1 MANTITGLI
10 PDFHEAMD
18 VISREMVGFIPA
30 VSRDSRLDR
39 VAIGQN
45 VTIPVTRSPSA
56 SASNTA
62 GVTAPDTGDDTV
74 DNVQVAITKS
84 KHQPIRFNGEETL
97 GLSNAGTFSSILA
110 DRTYQAMRKL
120 VNEIEQDLWL
130 AAYKASS
137 RAYGTAATTPFGTA
151 ADMTDFAGVVRIL
164 EENGAPKND
173 LQLVLGHA
181 AIANLRGKQSGLFKV
196 NEAGS
201 SDMLRNGMTDRI
213 MGLALRHSDAI
224 TTHTKGAAAG
234 TLINNASTEAVG
246 ETTLTL
252 DTITVNT
259 TGILAGDVITHASD
273 SANKYVVN
281 TGLVATSGDIV
292 IGAPGLRVA
301 AANNDAVTIGG
312 TYTPN
317 MAFARDAIVLAARM
331 PAMPQGGDM
340 AVDVTSLTDPISG
353 LTFEF
358 ALYKQFLQNVIHVR
372 LAWGTKVIKSAHVA
386 TLIG

>member
-1 MANTITGLI
+1 MPNTLTGLI

-18 VISREMVGFIPA
+18 VISRELVGFIPA
-30 VSRDSRLDR
+30 VKRDSRLDR
-39 VAIGQN
+39 VAIGQS
-45 VTIPVTRSPSA
+45 VTVPVTRTAGA
-56 SASNTA
+56 SANNTA
-62 GVTAPDTGDDTV
+62 GVNAPDTGDDTV
-74 DNVQVAITKS
+74 DYVQVAITKS

-97 GLSNAGTFSSILA
+97 GLSNAGTFSSIVA

-130 AAYKASS
+130 AAYKSAS
-137 RAYGTAATTPFGTA
+137 RGYGTAGTAPFGTA
-151 ADMTDFAGVVRIL
+151 ADMTDFAGVLRIL

-213 MGLALRHSDAI
+213 MGMALRHSDAI
-224 TTHTKGAAAG
+224 STHTKGAMTGAD
-234 TLINNASTEAVG
+234 INNGSGEAVG
-246 ETTLTL
+246 QTTLTF
-252 DTITVNT
+252 DGGTVNS
-259 TGILAGDVITHASD
+259 TGIVAGDIITLAGDT
-273 SANKYVVN
+273 NKYVVT
-281 TGLVATSGDIV
+281 TGSTSTGGDIV
-292 IGAPGLRVA
+292 IAKPGLRILA
-301 AANNDAVTIGG
+301 ADTTEITVGNS
-312 TYTPN
+312 YTPN
-317 MAFARDAIVLAARM
+317 VAFDRSAIVLAARM

-340 AVDVTSLTDPISG
+340 AADVTSITDPVSG

-372 LAWGTKVIKSAHVA
+372 LAWGTKVLKEEHIA